1 MSDFPLY
8 GKVRRNTLFKA
19 EFPTLPNLKIRPTTA
34 NLQQRQ
40 YFHDILTLE
49 YTGVANINV
58 ENINTGIPVKFT
70 WTQGS
75 RQKTWYGYVAY
86 VSKLSAAQSK
96 KPVIIRCVGSSFVLK
111 KRSQKVYKNKTIPEV
126 AALIAKEH
134 GLKFLGENHT
144 RRFQQLSLSGQSQ
157 WEWLHKNAARIG
169 YAMYVNETSLVFKSI
184 DTLLGEFLADV
195 PLFQFWSEAI
205 PRTNYQLDRTLDSF
219 TVLKGEYIED
229 GSPTRTTK
237 SVNGVDPV
245 TGKPFGE
252 TASPKG
258 TGKPLR
264 SKINDVIFQGFSTD
278 EVANSKLAAKLA
290 AKGAAELAR
299 FNLPA
304 KAVGQ
309 GDPRAFPYRVV
320 YLDGVSREFNGHWL
334 IKEITH
340 MFRFGGDYAVTMQ
353 LATDGLK
360 ENSRGSD
367 QTTVISSS
375 TTSTSF
381 TSSSLFG
388 AASSTRFRGNS
399 GTRGLT
405 RNGVGTIDISRILN
419 QSGSFA
425 LPTSFTGGVDMS
437 LLVDTAPKYGKSK
450 ETTNLRINQ
459 PFLTNVN
466 SQGFRRTPSLWRS
479 TSPSSSSVLSA
490 NLGRKCS

>member
-8 GKVRRNTLFKA
+8 GKVRRSTLFKA

-34 NLQQRQ
+34 SLQQRQ

-49 YTGVANINV
+49 YTGVSNLNV

-70 WTQGS
+70 WTQGN
-75 RQKTWYGYVAY
+75 RQKVWYGYVAY

-96 KPVIIRCVGSSFVLK
+96 KPVVIRCVGSSFVLK
-111 KRSQKVYKNKTIPEV
+111 RRSQKVYKNKTIPEV

-144 RRFQQLSLSGQSQ
+144 RRFQQLSISGETQ

-169 YAMYVNETSLVFKSI
+169 YAMYINETSLVFKSI
-184 DTLLGEFLADV
+184 DTLLDEFLADV
-195 PLFQFWSEAI
+195 PLYQFWSEAI
-205 PRTNYQLDRTLDSF
+205 PRTNYQLDRTMDSF

-229 GSPTRTTK
+229 GSPSRITK

-252 TASPKG
+252 TFSPKDA
-258 TGKPLR
+258 GKPLR
-264 SKINDVIFQGFSTD
+264 TKIGDVIFKGFNTE

-290 AKGAAELAR
+290 ARGAAELAR

-304 KAVGQ
+304 KVVGQ
-309 GDPRAFPYRVV
+309 GDPRVFPYRML

-334 IKEITH
+334 VKEVTH

-353 LATDGLK
+353 IATDGVK
-360 ENSRGSD
+360 ENVRGSN
-367 QTTVISSS
+367 QQSSAA
-375 TTSTSF
+375 
-381 TSSSLFG
+381 TSSRLSG
-388 AASSTRFRGNS
+388 AASRPLSRRGA
-399 GTRGLT
+399 
-405 RNGVGTIDISRILN
+405 GTIDINRILN
-419 QSGSFA
+419 KKGSFA
-425 LPTSFTGGVDMS
+425 LSSSFTGGVDMS
-437 LLVDTAPKYGKSK
+437 VLVDTAPKYGIPK
-450 ETTNLRINQ
+450 ETTTLRVNQ

-466 SQGFRRTPSLWRS
+466 TQGFVRTPSIWRS